1 MDQIG
6 ESFRA
11 YVLGQDVEGCAI
23 ERLDGDHIR
32 ITADHAIGSVTFY
45 DLGEDFPEIVE
56 LSIVDPETPDEPRFF
71 LHFELDDEGRA
82 EQLFS
87 EMADTLTQHDEF
99 DTIRVLLCCTAG
111 LTTTM
116 FANKLQEA
124 ARTLSL
130 DYSFEAIPL
139 EEAKARGGEY
149 DVVLLA
155 PQVSYQR
162 AAVAEAYPDAQV
174 VNIPPKIFAAY
185 DAGAALKL
193 VMHLMSDNT
202 VFATSGEP
210 SLRVVRELT
219 NDKRIMVVSVIA
231 RPRNSWMGWRIYDRG
246 EVVDQGNVTKP
257 RHDPRDIEDLLATLP
272 LSGWKV
278 SELDAVGIAMPGV
291 VNRGTVLDT
300 DKAFAALRHSAAA
313 SETHY
318 ELGRTLAERYG
329 TKVFVDNNANAAA
342 VGCYVS
348 QESYDTVVFHTQQ
361 TGRPVGGQG
370 IVVDGHLAK
379 GRRNFAGELGPLF
392 TAVHGDGWSRG
403 DTSLTELAWTSEGM
417 RKLVAPLLA
426 ADISLVAPDAIYVA
440 VDLLD
445 DMDALRDEV
454 LAYFDGFKGYQADYL
469 PDFVHVTDYRERIS
483 LGELA
488 LCLQKLHDPRPHR
501 KH

>member
-11 YVLGQDVEGCAI
+11 YVLGQEIAGCVI
-23 ERLDGDHIR
+23 ERLDDDHIR
-32 ITADHAIGSVTFY
+32 ITADHAIGSVNFY
-45 DLGEDFPEIVE
+45 DLGEGFAEIVE

-71 LHFELDDEGRA
+71 LHFELEDEGRA
-82 EQLFS
+82 EQLFA
-87 EMADTLTQHDEF
+87 EMADVLALHDEF
-99 DTIRVLLCCTAG
+99 DTTRVLLCCTAG

-116 FANKLQEA
+116 FAGKLQEA

-130 DYSFEAIPL
+130 DYSFEALPL
-139 EEAKARGGEY
+139 EQARADGGNY

-162 AAVAEAYPDAQV
+162 AAVAEAFPEAQV
-174 VNIPPKIFAAY
+174 VAIPPKVFAAY

-202 VFATSGEP
+202 AFSDASEP
-210 SLRVVRELT
+210 SLKVVRGLT
-219 NDKRIMVVSVIA
+219 NDKTIMVVSVIA
-231 RPRNSWMGWRIYDRG
+231 RPKNSWMGWRIYDKG
-246 EVVDQGNVTKP
+246 EVVGKGSVTKW

-272 LSGWKV
+272 LRGWKV
-278 SELDAVGIAMPGV
+278 SDLDAVGIAMPGV

-300 DKAFAALRHSAAA
+300 HRAMEAQNGDTSQ
-313 SETHY
+313 ETHY
-318 ELGRTLAERYG
+318 ELGRTLSRRYG

-342 VGCYVS
+342 VGCYMS

-361 TGRPVGGQG
+361 TGRLVGGQG

-379 GRRNFAGELGPLF
+379 GRRNFAGELSPLF
-392 TAVHGDGWSRG
+392 SAIHGTPEAWEDN
-403 DTSLTELAWTSEGM
+403 DHFAEQAWTSEGM
-417 RKLVAPLLA
+417 LKIVAPMLA
-426 ADISLVAPDAIYVA
+426 ADISLVAPDAIYVS

-445 DMDALRDEV
+445 DMEALREEV
-454 LAYFDGFKGYQADYL
+454 ETYFEGYQADYL
-469 PDFVHVTDYRERIS
+469 PDFVRVSDYRESIA